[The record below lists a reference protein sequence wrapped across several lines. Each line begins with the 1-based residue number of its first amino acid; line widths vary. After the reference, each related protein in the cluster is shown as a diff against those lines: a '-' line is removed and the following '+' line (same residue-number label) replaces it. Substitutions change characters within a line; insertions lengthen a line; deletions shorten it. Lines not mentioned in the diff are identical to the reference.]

1 MKPKSQISQFVPS
14 LKPKLPRPDE
24 SSNDSGSDTSN
35 HNIWDTDLDSNDF
48 FHLFE
53 NRFKSYPNLA
63 ANITKN
69 EVVTKI
75 KKLVGCKMEMKNLS

>member
-1 MKPKSQISQFVPS
+1 M
-14 LKPKLPRPDE
+14 LPRPDE

-35 HNIWDTDLDSNDF
+35 HNIWDTDMDSNDF

-69 EVVTKI
+69 EVVSKI